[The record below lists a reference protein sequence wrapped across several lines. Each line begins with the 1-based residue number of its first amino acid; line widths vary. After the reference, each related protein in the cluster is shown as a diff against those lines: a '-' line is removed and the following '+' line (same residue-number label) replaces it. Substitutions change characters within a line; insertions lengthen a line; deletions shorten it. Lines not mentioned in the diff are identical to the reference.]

1 MQEETILMVIRVDLF
16 IEALAGIIALMV
28 SLYANNAFRLTR
40 QKRLSDLSTGFLV
53 LSLGML
59 GRVVGTLFF
68 FVSGITSPRALGIAI
83 VILGVMKIMAYTIF
97 AFSMFRGRTDG
108 QMEVAMLVTLP
119 FLTSPGL
126 DVVAIMILCVVVL
139 QTIWNYVSVRTRY
152 AFYVLVG
159 FSLLLLSSVLGMTDV
174 VNAST
179 YMIYLASQLA
189 QFLGLISFL
198 VMLRQ
203 AQKDE

>member
-1 MQEETILMVIRVDLF
+1 MVIRIDLV

-28 SLYANNAFRLTR
+28 FHYANNAFRLTR
-40 QKRLSDLSTGFLV
+40 QKKLSDLSTGFLV

-59 GRVVGTLFF
+59 GRVVATIFF
-68 FVSGITSPRALGIAI
+68 FISGISSPRVLGIAI
-83 VILGVMKIMAYTIF
+83 VFLGVMKIMAYAIF

-108 QMEVAMLVTLP
+108 QMQVAMLVTLP

-126 DVVAIMILCVVVL
+126 DVVAIMVLCIVVL

-159 FSLLLLSSVLGMTDV
+159 FSLLLLGSVLGLVDV

>member
-1 MQEETILMVIRVDLF
+1 MQEETILMVVRVDLI

-28 SLYANNAFRLTR
+28 SHYANNAFRLTR
-40 QKRLSDLSTGFLV
+40 QKKLSDLSTGFLV

-59 GRVVGTLFF
+59 GRVVATIFF
-68 FVSGITSPRALGIAI
+68 FVSGISSPRALGIAI
-83 VILGVMKIMAYTIF
+83 VFLGVMKIMAYMIF

-126 DVVAIMILCVVVL
+126 DVVAIMVLCIVVL

-159 FSLLLLSSVLGMTDV
+159 FSLLLLGSVLGLVDV